1 MVAIYG
7 NNEEYNAFYCQT
19 PPVEG
24 AGADS
29 LPVPYPGR
37 AKKKKKTFYWEGYM
51 YAGAKLIVKMIS
63 YNKKYCSKIT
73 LTGAR
78 IVG

>member
-1 MVAIYG
+1 
-7 NNEEYNAFYCQT
+7 
-19 PPVEG
+19 
-24 AGADS
+24 
-29 LPVPYPGR
+29 
-37 AKKKKKTFYWEGYM
+37 M
-51 YAGAKLIVKMIS
+51 YAGAKLIEKMIS